1 MFATPSA
8 AADGLGLPRWKRLRR
23 PAALFCTRS
32 KFEELLEALKGA
44 PNAEELL
51 GGKVKP
57 ESPEE
62 TVATYVSA
70 AKGLGLELSAED
82 VIEGIKVKVQE
93 RLAKTDEAVIEAAE
107 LSEDQLDK
115 VAGGEILTQCEDTL
129 SRGRTAGSPTGATTT
144 SRGTLATSARMTM
157 QTRPA
162 GVSETARKPCSG
174 SKRVA

>member
-1 MFATPSA
+1 M
-8 AADGLGLPRWKRLRR
+8 GLPRWKRLRR
-23 PAALFCTRS
+23 SAALFCTRS

-70 AKGLGLELSAED
+70 AKGLGLELS
-82 VIEGIKVKVQE
+82 
-93 RLAKTDEAVIEAAE
+93 
-107 LSEDQLDK
+107 EDQLDK

-144 SRGTLATSARMTM
+144 SVGTLATSARMTM
-157 QTRPA
+157 QARPA
-162 GVSETARKPCSG
+162 GVSETARKPSSG

>member
-8 AADGLGLPRWKRLRR
+8 AADGLGFPIWKRPRR
-23 PAALFCTRS
+23 PATLFCTRS
-32 KFEELLEALKGA
+32 KFEELLEALKCA

-62 TVATYVSA
+62 TVATYVAA

-93 RLAKTDEAVIEAAE
+93 RLAKTYEAVSEAAE

-115 VAGGEILTQCEDTL
+115 VAGGEILTQCEDTFEQRENCWITDGCDYNITGYFGYL
-129 SRGRTAGSPTGATTT
+129 CKNDNAGASRRSLGDCKEALFRF
-144 SRGTLATSARMTM
+144 
-157 QTRPA
+157 
-162 GVSETARKPCSG
+162 
-174 SKRVA
+174 